1 MELDAAA
8 VRAARNRPIQ
18 RSIVVNEVSAVWRA
32 LLLRTVRKAT
42 DPRERWRE
50 VSLSQYEAFLRAY
63 PRPLEHRPRITR
75 RSGRREWL
83 DATLG
88 TWPANAVAKAWMR
101 GRTQGFQ
108 IRSL

>member
-1 MELDAAA
+1 M
-8 VRAARNRPIQ
+8 
-18 RSIVVNEVSAVWRA
+18 NEVSAIWGA
-32 LLLRTVRKAT
+32 LLRRAVRGAS
-42 DPRERWRE
+42 DPIERWRE
-50 VSLSQYEAFLRAY
+50 VSLSQFEAFLRAY

-88 TWPANAVAKAWMR
+88 IWPANAVAKAWTR
-101 GRTQGFQ
+101 GRNQGFQ